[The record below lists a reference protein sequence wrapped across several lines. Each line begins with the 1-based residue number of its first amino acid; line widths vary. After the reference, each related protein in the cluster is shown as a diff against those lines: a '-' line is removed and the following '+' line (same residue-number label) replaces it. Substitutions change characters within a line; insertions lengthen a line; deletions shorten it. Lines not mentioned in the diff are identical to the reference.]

1 VSKIIHPMEKLKQ
14 LLAKCET
21 QMAEI
26 EKARARIG
34 ARKIQKVPPIKL
46 IRKS

>member
-1 VSKIIHPMEKLKQ
+1 MEKLKQ
-14 LLAKCET
+14 LLVKCEA
-21 QMAEI
+21 QMVEI

-34 ARKIQKVPPIKL
+34 IRKIQKLPPIKL